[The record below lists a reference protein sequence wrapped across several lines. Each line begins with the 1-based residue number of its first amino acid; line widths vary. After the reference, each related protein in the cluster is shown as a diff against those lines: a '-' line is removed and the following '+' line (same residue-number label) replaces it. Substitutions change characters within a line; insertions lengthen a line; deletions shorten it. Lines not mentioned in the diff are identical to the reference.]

1 MKNIYKK
8 ALIAM
13 GIAVSGSLCLSA
25 INLGIQAIITA
36 TALITVGYLLW
47 SSSSEKRIT
56 KTK

>member
-1 MKNIYKK
+1 
-8 ALIAM
+8 M